1 MVEFLQDTWQGWFTI
16 FVLAAVLLALVRNF
30 PTDAVLL
37 GGTVILTLAGIIS
50 PMEAFS
56 GFSNEGMLTVAALF
70 VVAAAL
76 RETGALDTIGR
87 LVLGNARTERA
98 VMLRLAGSVTGMSAF
113 LNNTP
118 IVAMF
123 IPIITRWCSKNAIS
137 PSRLLIPLSYLTILG
152 GTCTLIGTS
161 TNLVVSGLLRREMD
175 LDPGHSAN
183 LAPIG
188 LFEMSW
194 VGVPYAII
202 GTAYLIFI
210 GYRLIPDRKDFIEKM
225 TQTAR
230 EYLVDLRIEPGCSL
244 IDKTVEAAGLRRL
257 RGLFLIEILRKDE
270 VISPVRPDHILLE
283 GDVLTFTGEVSTI
296 IDLERIQGLVPIADD
311 GYEVQALKRRGRVLS
326 EAVVSATS
334 PVVGKTIRDS
344 DFRARYNAAVVAVH
358 RGGARLR
365 GRVGDIVIRPGDT
378 LLLQAGPH
386 FLSVHRNDP
395 DFYLVSG
402 IEDSRPVRHEK
413 AGLSIGFL
421 VVLIVLMSTGY
432 VSIVIAA
439 FVVAGLMV
447 VTRCISAGD
456 ARQSMDWQ
464 TLVTIGA
471 SFGLGEALRNSGVV
485 GVVAEYAVGSVGSWG
500 PYALLAVI
508 YLMTSLTTEAITNNA
523 AAVLMFPFAVAIADQ
538 YGVSP
543 RPFVLA
549 VMFAASAS
557 FMSPIGYQTN
567 LMVYGPGGYRFTDF
581 LRVGLPLELILWAS
595 AVILI
600 PIVWPFV

>member
-1 MVEFLQDTWQGWFTI
+1 MLEFLQNTWQGWFTI

-37 GGTVILTLAGIIS
+37 GGTVILTLTGIIS

-76 RETGALDTIGR
+76 RETGALDSIGR

-123 IPIITRWCSKNAIS
+123 IPIITRWCSKNGIS

-188 LFEMSW
+188 LFELSW
-194 VGVPYAII
+194 VGIPYAII
-202 GTAYLIFI
+202 GTAYLFFI

-225 TQTAR
+225 AQTAR
-230 EYLVDLRIEPGCSL
+230 EYLVDLRVEPGCLL

-270 VISPVRPDHILLE
+270 VISPVRPDHTLSE

-358 RGGARLR
+358 RGGARLQ
-365 GRVGDIVIRPGDT
+365 GRVGDIVLRAGDT

-402 IEDSRPVRHEK
+402 IEDSRPVRHDK

-421 VVLIVLMSTGY
+421 VILIVLMSTGY

-456 ARQSMDWQ
+456 ARQSLDWQ

-485 GVVAEYAVGSVGSWG
+485 GVVAEFAVGNVGSWG

-523 AAVLMFPFAVAIADQ
+523 AAVLMFPFAVAIADR

>member
-1 MVEFLQDTWQGWFTI
+1 MLDFVQNTWQAWFTVLTLLA
-16 FVLAAVLLALVRNF
+16 VLAGLIRNL
-30 PTDAVLL
+30 PPDAVLL
-37 GGTVILTLAGIIS
+37 GGTVLLTLTGIIT
-50 PMEAFS
+50 PVQAFS

-76 RETGALDTIGR
+76 RETGALDTIGG
-87 LVLGNARTERA
+87 LVLGRARTERG
-98 VMLRLAGSVTGMSAF
+98 VLIRLAGSVTGMSAF

-123 IPIITRWCSKNAIS
+123 IPIITRWCAKNGLS

-175 LDPGHSAN
+175 LDPGHSPN
-183 LAPIG
+183 LSPIG

-202 GTAYLIFI
+202 GILYLYFI

-225 TQTAR
+225 AQTAR
-230 EYLVDLRIEPGCSL
+230 EYLVDLRVEPGCSL
-244 IDKTVEAAGLRRL
+244 VGKTVEAAGLRRL
-257 RGLFLIEILRKDE
+257 RGLFLIEILRSEE
-270 VISPVRPDHILLE
+270 VISPVRPDRTLAE
-283 GDVLTFTGEVSTI
+283 GDVLTFTGEVNTI
-296 IDLERIQGLVPIADD
+296 IDLERVQGLVPIADD
-311 GYEVQALKRRGRVLS
+311 GYEAHSLKQRGRMLS

-358 RGGARLR
+358 RGGERLH
-365 GRVGDIVIRPGDT
+365 GRVGDIVLRAGDT
-378 LLLQAGPH
+378 LLLQTGPH
-386 FLSVHRNDP
+386 FLGVHRNDP

-402 IEDSRPVRHEK
+402 IEDSRPIRHEK
-413 AGLSIGFL
+413 AGLSIGL
-421 VVLIVLMSTGY
+421 LAVLIVLMATGY
-432 VSIVIAA
+432 VSIVVAA
-439 FVVAGLMV
+439 FVIAGLMV
-447 VTRCISAGD
+447 ATRCISMGD
-456 ARQSMDWQ
+456 ARQSLDWQ

-471 SFGLGEALRNSGVV
+471 SFGLGEALRTSGVV
-485 GVVAEYAVGSVGSWG
+485 TEVAGFLVGNFGAWG
-500 PYALLAVI
+500 PYALLAAI
-508 YLMTSLTTEAITNNA
+508 YLLTSIITEAVTNNA
-523 AAVLMFPFAVAIADQ
+523 AAVLMFPFAVAIAEQ
-538 YGVSP
+538 YGVNP
-543 RPFVLA
+543 RPFVMA

-581 LRVGLPLELILWAS
+581 LRVGLPLELILWIS

-600 PIVWPFV
+600 PIMWPF